1 MWPITRR
8 PVTASGRT
16 VHPVRALQDLL
27 RARGHVIAV
36 DGIVGPRTDAAVK
49 AFQTAWIGLPAKP
62 SVPRPGRRPVT
73 WQALVSGML
82 SGYAV
87 SPLSASPHADQNR
100 WNHSPP
106 AALTSPLG

>member
-1 MWPITRR
+1 VADHQARPI
-8 PVTASGRT
+8 TASGRT

-36 DGIVGPRTDAAVK
+36 DGIFGPQADAAVK
-49 AFQTAWIGLPAKP
+49 ALQTARIRLPTEP

-73 WQALVSGML
+73 WQAPVSGML

-87 SPLSASPHADQNR
+87 SPLSASPR
-100 WNHSPP
+100 
-106 AALTSPLG
+106 